1 MKLCNLAAIA
11 FFARPCF
18 SRTSDEEIH
27 LQWSLCD
34 RDGEAVLAK
43 LGEEVRAPYKRNP
56 ITYFDTMP
64 PTHAQQGVMF
74 RTKTNKGKPF
84 SVIKVRFDEDPGRTP
99 PGADCVW
106 DRYGDNVPYTCG
118 ARYHLSEKTEEL
130 WSDDQVRF
138 AEKYDDIDWDGLV
151 PYGPFPDGK
160 WKLRILGHKA
170 KLDDVVADN
179 LHLMEIELSTP
190 KIGSEEVYSKVTE
203 YLREHGVLL
212 CDPQESKTLRLFRD
226 MGYIDGNDGN
236 DGNDLAVEDL

>member
-1 MKLCNLAAIA
+1 MKLCNIVGIA
-11 FFARPCF
+11 LFVNP
-18 SRTSDEEIH
+18 SLGRTSDEEIH

-56 ITYFDTMP
+56 ITYFDTIP

-84 SVIKVRFDEDPGRTP
+84 SVIKVRFDEKPGRTP
-99 PGADCVW
+99 PGADC
-106 DRYGDNVPYTCG
+106 
-118 ARYHLSEKTEEL
+118 TEEL

-160 WKLRILGHKA
+160 WKLKVLGHKA
-170 KLDDVVADN
+170 KLDDVVADE
-179 LHLMEIELSTP
+179 LHLMEIELATP
-190 KIGSEEVYSKVTE
+190 KTGSEEVYRQVTE
-203 YLREHGVLL
+203 YLRDHGVLL
-212 CDPQESKTLRLFRD
+212 CDPQESKTLRLFHEL
-226 MGYIDGNDGN
+226 GYIDDDQSAGEE
-236 DGNDLAVEDL
+236 L